1 METDA
6 ITTLA
11 NVCRR
16 LALMPSPDV
25 LFISVKNQSAALLT
39 RKRIHT
45 GGFPLYSTKKI
56 FNVSTSRFGVGQLS
70 NSFKTPLGLHRIV
83 KKIGG
88 GLPSGATFR
97 GRKFTSYTW
106 RGDPHAPIAHRILWL
121 DGLEPGYN
129 RDSNVDS
136 YSRYIYIHGV
146 GNETTLGHPSSQ
158 GCIHMAASDLLPLY
172 DQIPLNSLVLIGN
185 FPLLTSRSMA

>member
-16 LALMPSPDV
+16 LVLTPSPDI
-25 LFISVKNQSAALLT
+25 LFISIKNQSAAHFT
-39 RKRIHT
+39 RQRIYT
-45 GGFPLYSTKKI
+45 GGFPLYSIKKM

-70 NSFKTPLGLHRIV
+70 NSLKTPLGLHRIA

-88 GLPSGATFR
+88 GFPTGAIFK
-97 GRKFTSYTW
+97 GREFTGYTW
-106 RGDPHAPIAHRILWL
+106 GGDPHAPIAHRILWL
-121 DGLEPGYN
+121 DGLEPGHN
-129 RDSNVDS
+129 RDRNVDS

-146 GNETTLGHPSSQ
+146 GNEKMLGHPSSQ

-172 DQIPLNSLVLIGN
+172 DQIPRNSLVLIGN
-185 FPLLTSRSMA
+185 FPLLASRSMA